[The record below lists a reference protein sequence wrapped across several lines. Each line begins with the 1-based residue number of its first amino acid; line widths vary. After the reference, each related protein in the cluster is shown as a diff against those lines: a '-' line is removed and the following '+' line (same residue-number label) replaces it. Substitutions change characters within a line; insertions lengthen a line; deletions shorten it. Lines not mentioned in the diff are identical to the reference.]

1 MTPQP
6 YPTTLPPDGK
16 LQQKQV
22 LGQLLPNV
30 QIFTRKQVQRYK
42 RLVCPGSGE
51 TQDPRDPRAQPL
63 AVGSLPSWSK
73 DAEFP
78 RIFLAI
84 IYLHHLTL
92 LL

>member
-6 YPTTLPPDGK
+6 SPPDGK

-22 LGQLLPNV
+22 LGQILPNG

-42 RLVCPGSGE
+42 RLVCPVSGE

-63 AVGSLPSWSK
+63 AVGSLPSWYK
-73 DAEFP
+73 DASSRESF
-78 RIFLAI
+78 
-84 IYLHHLTL
+84 
-92 LL
+92 